1 MRHAKT
7 PGTWLLAS
15 ALIAQL
21 ALLGNCGGQP
31 RPRPTPLPAVV
42 ESLPPPVRQFHD
54 DSRIFQITW
63 FPTPYPGYSKYVGL
77 QADGRISGGID
88 HGSWMESGL
97 LSTVLATEARA
108 EIPTLLEDMV
118 QMPSVDPFS
127 GATVITLS
135 FLWRGDYHI
144 VSYNEASCPRA
155 LHRLL
160 EIATAEGNPC
170 QNNHEYPR
178 QTGAEGVEGA
188 PWSDLPDWVRCLHG
202 ASLFRAAWFE
212 PPFDDT
218 LGDAA
223 FDSLSLYVH
232 YLGQAGS
239 LFVYNPRCLFT
250 VEPGFAVELDRS
262 EVSDRLCEQFS
273 AHNHVLSPA
282 ARVDVVHPGSYWI
295 VADADGE
302 YAVQSENQT
311 LSVRAGDIWY
321 GKATEADRQEAQAIL
336 ASLVEA
342 SSDEPSP
349 GDTVITLGFSWEGD
363 YHLLTFGGSSCPAQA
378 RRLFEIAD
386 LAFRRYVP
394 EEGIPNPCRNAPV
407 SP

>member
-1 MRHAKT
+1 
-7 PGTWLLAS
+7 
-15 ALIAQL
+15 
-21 ALLGNCGGQP
+21 
-31 RPRPTPLPAVV
+31 
-42 ESLPPPVRQFHD
+42 
-54 DSRIFQITW
+54 
-63 FPTPYPGYSKYVGL
+63 
-77 QADGRISGGID
+77 
-88 HGSWMESGL
+88 
-97 LSTVLATEARA
+97 
-108 EIPTLLEDMV
+108 MV
-118 QMPSVDPFS
+118 QLPSVDPFS

-135 FLWRGDYHI
+135 FLWRGEHHV

-160 EIATAEGNPC
+160 EITNAGGNPC
-170 QNNHEYPR
+170 QNGREYPR
-178 QTGAEGVEGA
+178 QTGAGVTDTPG
-188 PWSDLPDWVRCLHG
+188 SDLSDGARGLYG
-202 ASLFRAAWFE
+202 ASLFHAAWFE
-212 PPFDDT
+212 PPFDDA

-239 LFVYNPRCLFT
+239 RFVYNPRCLFT

-262 EVSDRLCEQFS
+262 EVSDRLREQFR
-273 AHNHVLSPA
+273 AHNHALSPA
-282 ARVDVVHPGSYWI
+282 ARVNVVQAGGHWV
-295 VADADGE
+295 VADAGRE
-302 YAVQSENQT
+302 YDVWSEIQT
-311 LSVRAGDIWY
+311 LSVCTGDIGY

-342 SSDEPSP
+342 TSAEPSP

-363 YHLLTFGGSSCPAQA
+363 YHLLTFGGSSCPAQV

-394 EEGIPNPCRNAPV
+394 EEGIPNPCRNVLV